1 MSHPT
6 PPPPVP
12 IHEPSLET
20 VELLCERLGELGLPV
35 GVDTAREILRA
46 VLEIESPRMDARVR
60 EALQISL
67 ETIRV
72 AAQSAL
78 GVLNSTTPVPS
89 RSPAPATNKPVLDP
103 APRRVNQ
110 GPPPSPPPR
119 PVPNANRRPVAKR
132 NSGDEDELG
141 GEARPVIRRPRGR

>member
-1 MSHPT
+1 MIHPT
-6 PPPPVP
+6 PPPPAP

-46 VLEIESPRMDARVR
+46 VLAIEAPRMDARVR
-60 EALQISL
+60 EALQISI
-67 ETIRV
+67 ETVRV

-78 GVLNSTTPVPS
+78 GVLNSTTSVSS
-89 RSPAPATNKPVLDP
+89 RSPEPATNKPVLDP
-103 APRRVNQ
+103 APRRTT
-110 GPPPSPPPR
+110 PAATPAPR
-119 PVPNANRRPVAKR
+119 PAPNRRPVAKR
-132 NSGDEDELG
+132 NSGDHDELG

>member
-12 IHEPSLET
+12 IHEPSLAT

-35 GVDTAREILRA
+35 GADTARQILRA
-46 VLEIESPRMDARVR
+46 VLAIESARMDERVR

-67 ETIRV
+67 ETVRV

-78 GVLNSTTPVPS
+78 GVLSSTIPVPS
-89 RSPAPATNKPVLDP
+89 RSQVPAANKPVLDP
-103 APRRVNQ
+103 VPRRAA
-110 GPPPSPPPR
+110 PAAAPAAAPSR
-119 PVPNANRRPVAKR
+119 PAPNRRPAAKR
-132 NSGDEDELG
+132 NSGDHDELG
-141 GEARPVIRRPRGR
+141 GEERPVIRRPRGR

>member
-12 IHEPSLET
+12 VHEPSLET
-20 VELLCERLGELGLPV
+20 VEMLCERLGELGLPV

-46 VLEIESPRMDARVR
+46 VLASESPRMDARVR

-67 ETIRV
+67 ETVRV

-78 GVLNSTTPVPS
+78 GVLTSTAPVQT
-89 RSPAPATNKPVLDP
+89 RSQAPDANKPVLDP
-103 APRRVNQ
+103 PPRRA
-110 GPPPSPPPR
+110 SPAGTPR
-119 PVPNANRRPVAKR
+119 PAPTRRPVAKR
-132 NSGDEDELG
+132 NSGDDDELG

>member
-12 IHEPSLET
+12 VHEPSLET
-20 VELLCERLGELGLPV
+20 VEMLCERLGELGLPV

-46 VLEIESPRMDARVR
+46 VLASESPRMDARVR

-67 ETIRV
+67 ETVRV

-78 GVLNSTTPVPS
+78 GVLTSTAPVPT
-89 RSPAPATNKPVLDP
+89 RSQAPDANKPVLDP
-103 APRRVNQ
+103 APRRATPV
-110 GPPPSPPPR
+110 GTPR
-119 PVPNANRRPVAKR
+119 PAPNRRPVAKR
-132 NSGDEDELG
+132 NSGDDDELG

>member
-6 PPPPVP
+6 PPPPAP

-35 GVDTAREILRA
+35 GVDTSRQILRA
-46 VLEIESPRMDARVR
+46 VLAIESPRMDARVR
-60 EALQISL
+60 EALQISV
-67 ETIRV
+67 ETVRV

-89 RSPAPATNKPVLDP
+89 PTPAANKPVLDP
-103 APRRVNQ
+103 PPRRAAPVAT
-110 GPPPSPPPR
+110 PPR
-119 PVPNANRRPVAKR
+119 PAPNRRPVAKR
-132 NSGDEDELG
+132 NSGDHDELG

>member
-6 PPPPVP
+6 PPPPAPV
-12 IHEPSLET
+12 HEPSLET
-20 VELLCERLGELGLPV
+20 VEMLCERLGELGLPV

-46 VLEIESPRMDARVR
+46 VLASESPRMDARVR

-67 ETIRV
+67 ETVRV

-78 GVLNSTTPVPS
+78 GVLTSTAPVQT
-89 RSPAPATNKPVLDP
+89 RSQAPDANKPVLDP
-103 APRRVNQ
+103 APRRATPA
-110 GPPPSPPPR
+110 GTPR
-119 PVPNANRRPVAKR
+119 PAATRRPVAKR
-132 NSGDEDELG
+132 NSGDDDELG

>member
-20 VELLCERLGELGLPV
+20 VEMLCERLGELGLPV

-46 VLEIESPRMDARVR
+46 VLAIESPRMDARVR
-60 EALQISL
+60 EALQISV

-78 GVLNSTTPVPS
+78 GVVNSTAPVPS
-89 RSPAPATNKPVLDP
+89 RSPAPATDKPVLDP
-103 APRRVNQ
+103 APRRA
-110 GPPPSPPPR
+110 SPVGTPR
-119 PVPNANRRPVAKR
+119 PAATRRPVAKR
-132 NSGDEDELG
+132 NSADDDELG

>member
-20 VELLCERLGELGLPV
+20 VEMLCERLGELGLPV
-35 GVDTAREILRA
+35 GVDTARDILRA
-46 VLEIESPRMDARVR
+46 VLAIESPRMDARVR
-60 EALQISL
+60 EALQISV

-78 GVLNSTTPVPS
+78 GVVNSTTPVPS
-89 RSPAPATNKPVLDP
+89 RSPAPATDKPVLDP
-103 APRRVNQ
+103 APRRA
-110 GPPPSPPPR
+110 SPAGTPR
-119 PVPNANRRPVAKR
+119 PAPNRRPAAKR
-132 NSGDEDELG
+132 NLGDDDELG

>member
-46 VLEIESPRMDARVR
+46 VLAIESPRMDAASAKRSR
-60 EALQISL
+60 S
-67 ETIRV
+67 RSR
-72 AAQSAL
+72 QSAWRL
-78 GVLNSTTPVPS
+78 SP
-89 RSPAPATNKPVLDP
+89 RSA
-103 APRRVNQ
+103 
-110 GPPPSPPPR
+110 S
-119 PVPNANRRPVAKR
+119 
-132 NSGDEDELG
+132 
-141 GEARPVIRRPRGR
+141 

>member
-1 MSHPT
+1 MSHPP

-35 GVDTAREILRA
+35 GVDTARDILRA
-46 VLEIESPRMDARVR
+46 VLAIESPRMDARVR
-60 EALQISL
+60 EALQISV

-78 GVLNSTTPVPS
+78 GVVNSTTPVPS
-89 RSPAPATNKPVLDP
+89 RSPAPTTDKPVLDP
-103 APRRVNQ
+103 APRRATPA
-110 GPPPSPPPR
+110 GTPR
-119 PVPNANRRPVAKR
+119 PAPNRRPVAKR
-132 NSGDEDELG
+132 NLGDDDELG

>member
-35 GVDTAREILRA
+35 GVDTARGILRA
-46 VLEIESPRMDARVR
+46 VLAIESPRMEARVL
-60 EALQISL
+60 EALYTSL
-67 ETIRV
+67 ETVRV

-78 GVLNSTTPVPS
+78 GVLTSTTPVQTS
-89 RSPAPATNKPVLDP
+89 SQAPDSSKPVLDP
-103 APRRVNQ
+103 APRRTSQ
-110 GPPPSPPPR
+110 PATPR
-119 PVPNANRRPVAKR
+119 PAPNRRPAIKR
-132 NSGDEDELG
+132 NSGDEDEMG

>member
-6 PPPPVP
+6 PPPPVAT
-12 IHEPSLET
+12 HEPSLQT
-20 VELLCERLGELGLPV
+20 VEMLCERLGELGLPI
-35 GVDTAREILRA
+35 GADTAREILRA
-46 VLEIESPRMDARVR
+46 VLAIESPRMDARVR

-78 GVLNSTTPVPS
+78 GVVSSATPVPS
-89 RSPAPATNKPVLDP
+89 RSPAPPTDKPVLDP
-103 APRRVNQ
+103 APRRA
-110 GPPPSPPPR
+110 SPAGTPR
-119 PVPNANRRPVAKR
+119 PVPNRRPAAKR
-132 NSGDEDELG
+132 NAVDDDELG

>member
-6 PPPPVP
+6 PPPPAP
-12 IHEPSLET
+12 IHEPSLRT

-46 VLEIESPRMDARVR
+46 VLAIESPRMDARVR
-60 EALQISL
+60 EALQISV

-78 GVLNSTTPVPS
+78 GVVNSTTPVPS
-89 RSPAPATNKPVLDP
+89 RSPAPVTDKPVLDP
-103 APRRVNQ
+103 APRRAN
-110 GPPPSPPPR
+110 PAPPPR
-119 PVPNANRRPVAKR
+119 PAPPRRPVPKR
-132 NSGDEDELG
+132 NSADDDELG

>member
-12 IHEPSLET
+12 VHEPSLET
-20 VELLCERLGELGLPV
+20 VEMLCERLGELGLPV

-46 VLEIESPRMDARVR
+46 VLAIESPRMDARVR

-67 ETIRV
+67 ETVRV

-78 GVLNSTTPVPS
+78 GVLTSTAPIQNRSQTPD
-89 RSPAPATNKPVLDP
+89 ANKPVLDP
-103 APRRVNQ
+103 APRRATPA
-110 GPPPSPPPR
+110 GTPR
-119 PVPNANRRPVAKR
+119 PAPTRRPVAKR
-132 NSGDEDELG
+132 NSGDDDELG

>member
-12 IHEPSLET
+12 IHEPSLQT
-20 VELLCERLGELGLPV
+20 VEMLCERLGELGLPV

-78 GVLNSTTPVPS
+78 GVVNSTTSVPS

-103 APRRVNQ
+103 APRRA
-110 GPPPSPPPR
+110 SPAGTPR
-119 PVPNANRRPVAKR
+119 PAANRRPVAKR
-132 NSGDEDELG
+132 NSGDDDELG

>member
-20 VELLCERLGELGLPV
+20 VEMLCERLGELGLPV

-46 VLEIESPRMDARVR
+46 VLAIESPRMDARVR
-60 EALQISL
+60 EALQISV

-78 GVLNSTTPVPS
+78 GVVNSTTPVPS
-89 RSPAPATNKPVLDP
+89 YSPAPATNKPVLDP
-103 APRRVNQ
+103 APRRA
-110 GPPPSPPPR
+110 SPAGTPR
-119 PVPNANRRPVAKR
+119 PVPNRRPVAKR
-132 NSGDEDELG
+132 NSGDDDELG

>member
-12 IHEPSLET
+12 VHEPSLET
-20 VELLCERLGELGLPV
+20 VEMLCERLGELGLPV
-35 GVDTAREILRA
+35 GVDTARDILRA
-46 VLEIESPRMDARVR
+46 VLASESPRMDARVR

-67 ETIRV
+67 ETVRV

-78 GVLNSTTPVPS
+78 GVLTSTAPVQP
-89 RSPAPATNKPVLDP
+89 RSQAPDANKPVLDP
-103 APRRVNQ
+103 APRRA
-110 GPPPSPPPR
+110 SPLGTPR
-119 PVPNANRRPVAKR
+119 PAPSRRPVAKR
-132 NSGDEDELG
+132 NSGDDDELG

>member
-6 PPPPVP
+6 PPPPAP

-46 VLEIESPRMDARVR
+46 VLAIEAPRMDARVR
-60 EALQISL
+60 EALQVSL
-67 ETIRV
+67 ETVRV

-89 RSPAPATNKPVLDP
+89 RSQAPATNKPVLDP
-103 APRRVNQ
+103 APRRAS
-110 GPPPSPPPR
+110 PAAPPPR
-119 PVPNANRRPVAKR
+119 PAPNRRPVVKR
-132 NSGDEDELG
+132 NSGDDEELG

>member
-6 PPPPVP
+6 PPPPIPV
-12 IHEPSLET
+12 HEPSLET
-20 VELLCERLGELGLPV
+20 VEMLCERLGELGLPV

-46 VLEIESPRMDARVR
+46 VLASEAPRMDARVR

-67 ETIRV
+67 ETVRV

-78 GVLNSTTPVPS
+78 GVLTSTAPVQT
-89 RSPAPATNKPVLDP
+89 RSQAPDANKPVLDP
-103 APRRVNQ
+103 APRRA
-110 GPPPSPPPR
+110 SPAGTPR
-119 PVPNANRRPVAKR
+119 PAPTRRPVAKR
-132 NSGDEDELG
+132 NAGDDDELG

>member
-6 PPPPVP
+6 PPPPAP
-12 IHEPSLET
+12 IHEPSLQT

-35 GVDTAREILRA
+35 GVDTARQILRA
-46 VLEIESPRMDARVR
+46 VLAIESPRMDARVR

-67 ETIRV
+67 ETVRV

-89 RSPAPATNKPVLDP
+89 RAQPPAASKPVLDP
-103 APRRVNQ
+103 APRRA
-110 GPPPSPPPR
+110 SPTATPR
-119 PVPNANRRPVAKR
+119 PAPNRRPVVKR
-132 NSGDEDELG
+132 DSADDDELE

>member
-6 PPPPVP
+6 PPPPAP
-12 IHEPSLET
+12 IHEPSLQT

-46 VLEIESPRMDARVR
+46 VLAIESPRMDARVR
-60 EALQISL
+60 EALQISV
-67 ETIRV
+67 ETVRV

-89 RSPAPATNKPVLDP
+89 RSQPPAANKPVLDP
-103 APRRVNQ
+103 APRRA
-110 GPPPSPPPR
+110 SPTATPR
-119 PVPNANRRPVAKR
+119 PAPNRRPVVKH
-132 NSGDEDELG
+132 NSADDDELE

>member
-46 VLEIESPRMDARVR
+46 VLAIESPRMDARVR
-60 EALQISL
+60 EALQISV

-78 GVLNSTTPVPS
+78 GVVNSTTPVPS
-89 RSPAPATNKPVLDP
+89 RSPAPATDKPVLDP
-103 APRRVNQ
+103 APRRATPA
-110 GPPPSPPPR
+110 GTPR
-119 PVPNANRRPVAKR
+119 PAPNRRPVAKR
-132 NSGDEDELG
+132 NSGDDDELG

>member
-6 PPPPVP
+6 PPPPAP
-12 IHEPSLET
+12 IHEPSLRT

-46 VLEIESPRMDARVR
+46 VLAIESPRMDARVR
-60 EALQISL
+60 EALQTSL
-67 ETIRV
+67 ETVRV

-78 GVLNSTTPVPS
+78 GVLTSTTPVHT
-89 RSPAPATNKPVLDP
+89 RSQAPEANKPVLDP
-103 APRRVNQ
+103 APRRASQ
-110 GPPPSPPPR
+110 APPPPPSPPR
-119 PVPNANRRPVAKR
+119 PAPNRRPAPKR
-132 NSGDEDELG
+132 NSGDDDEMG

>member
-12 IHEPSLET
+12 VHEPSLET
-20 VELLCERLGELGLPV
+20 VEMLCERLGELGLPV

-46 VLEIESPRMDARVR
+46 VLASEAPRMDARVR

-67 ETIRV
+67 ETVRV

-78 GVLNSTTPVPS
+78 GVLTSTAPVQT
-89 RSPAPATNKPVLDP
+89 RSQAPDANKPVLDP
-103 APRRVNQ
+103 APRRATPA
-110 GPPPSPPPR
+110 GTPR
-119 PVPNANRRPVAKR
+119 PAPSRRPVAKR
-132 NSGDEDELG
+132 NSGDDDELG

>member
-6 PPPPVP
+6 PPPPAP
-12 IHEPSLET
+12 IHEPSLQT

-46 VLEIESPRMDARVR
+46 VLAIESPRMDARVR

-67 ETIRV
+67 ETVRV

-89 RSPAPATNKPVLDP
+89 RSQPPAANKPVLDP
-103 APRRVNQ
+103 APRRAT
-110 GPPPSPPPR
+110 PTATPR
-119 PVPNANRRPVAKR
+119 PVPNRRPVVKR
-132 NSGDEDELG
+132 NSADDDELE

>member
-35 GVDTAREILRA
+35 GVDTAREILRV
-46 VLEIESPRMDARVR
+46 VLAIEAPRMDARVR

-67 ETIRV
+67 ETVRV

-78 GVLNSTTPVPS
+78 GVLTSTTPVPS
-89 RSPAPATNKPVLDP
+89 RSQPPAANKPVLDP
-103 APRRVNQ
+103 APRRANPA
-110 GPPPSPPPR
+110 PPPAPR
-119 PVPNANRRPVAKR
+119 PAPNRRPVAKR
-132 NSGDEDELG
+132 NSGDDDELG